1 MARFTASPAAGALPE
16 AMPLNAGQAFGDFEM
31 KRQAENP
38 DRSLKSFDVRDRLIL
53 ALYAQLKA
61 ERQTREAMEWVIRN
75 GGLSPEVLEAMA
87 SDPVPVLAEADV
99 PAIERILAGD
109 RRRDMSSRSHDE
121 GQRT

>member
-1 MARFTASPAAGALPE
+1 MAFE
-16 AMPLNAGQAFGDFEM
+16 DFEM
-31 KRQAENP
+31 KRQAERS
-38 DRSLKSFDVRDRLIL
+38 DRNLKSFDVRDRLIL

-75 GGLSPEVLEAMA
+75 GGLSPEVLEAIA

-109 RRRDMSSRSHDE
+109 RRRERPSRSDHE
-121 GQRT
+121 GRRS

>member
-1 MARFTASPAAGALPE
+1 
-16 AMPLNAGQAFGDFEM
+16 M
-31 KRQAENP
+31 KRQTDHSERN
-38 DRSLKSFDVRDRLIL
+38 LKSLDVRDRLIL

-99 PAIERILAGD
+99 PAIERILAKG
-109 RRRDMSSRSHDE
+109 RHGETSSHSDDE
-121 GQRT
+121 GRRA